1 MTIYQRGNIY
11 HFKKRIPKEL
21 KMLPQFCGTGDF
33 FSQSLKTDS
42 KRVAERRALSILA
55 QWEALRPQT
64 PTCEFELW
72 SRAYR
77 ADEASL
83 EDRDSE
89 TITELDTDEY
99 RSIVT
104 DDLLKTKP
112 KNFEIRLDAL
122 HEQTDRYDSSLISL
136 RHDVIKA
143 KEAAGKSGPR
153 SVTSK
158 IKRGCDWLLG
168 CMRASDTDVR
178 NLTWRQINK
187 HLQAEINNGASSNTV
202 QGYLYGLRQIWK
214 YAYKTGVVET
224 RESPFDEHDISST
237 TKGFDRFS
245 WEEIKALYDKSN
257 ASNDLQLAI
266 KIAATTGARAGEV
279 CDIRRFD
286 SSEFPYPLW
295 AIKFHDKGKTKA
307 ATRLIPIH
315 PKLVPEIPHGFV
327 ANWSYK
333 NLIERKFSQVRH
345 SGFIQERDPLTGNP
359 RRLGFHSFRV
369 TVINHLVYEKG
380 FPMATASE
388 LTGHKTSYMGNEGAI
403 AGYLRASSLETKLTM
418 VSSIPWV
425 FD

>member
-1 MTIYQRGNIY
+1 MAIYQRGNIY

-21 KMLPQFCGTGDF
+21 KLLPQFYGRGDF

-42 KRVAERRALSILA
+42 KRVAERRALAILA
-55 QWEALRPQT
+55 QWETLRPKT
-64 PTCEFELW
+64 PSCEFEQW
-72 SRAYR
+72 TQAYR

-83 EDRDSE
+83 EYSHRE
-89 TITELDTDEY
+89 PGIKLDIDEY
-99 RSIVT
+99 RSLVT

-112 KNFEIRLDAL
+112 KSFEIRLDAL
-122 HEQTDRYDSSLISL
+122 HEQTERYSSSVLSL
-136 RHDVIKA
+136 QHDVIKA

-153 SVTSK
+153 SVNSK
-158 IKRGCDWLLG
+158 IKRGCDWLLS
-168 CMRASDTDVR
+168 CMRASDTDLRRLSWLEV
-178 NLTWRQINK
+178 NK
-187 HLQAEINNGASSNTV
+187 LVQVEINNGTSSNTI

-214 YAYKTGVVET
+214 FAYKTGLVET
-224 RESPFDEHDISST
+224 RESPFDEHDISNT
-237 TKGFDRFS
+237 TRGFDRFS
-245 WEEIKALYDKSN
+245 WDEIKALYQKSTK
-257 ASNDLQLAI
+257 SKDLQLAI

-279 CDIRRFD
+279 CDICRFD
-286 SSEFPYPLW
+286 PVEFPYPLW
-295 AIKFHDKGKTKA
+295 AIKFHTKGKTKA

-315 PKLVPEIPHGFV
+315 PNLAPEIPEGFK

-345 SGFIQERDPLTGNP
+345 SGFIKEHDQLTDIP

-380 FPMATASE
+380 FPMATVSE
-388 LTGHKTSYMGNEGAI
+388 LTGHKPSYMGKEGAI
-403 AGYLRASSLETKLTM
+403 AGYLRVSSLETKLAM